1 MVYEK
6 VISFGGYA
14 TMTGDCRCGT
24 DRMVEAVKEV
34 DCDTVLN
41 IQGDESLIKVQM
53 IEELLYALEN
63 HEEGMITLK
72 KKFKSVSAEIYEF
85 SKNSLEQAE
94 SLEQLPALDNVCKI
108 TVIETKYDITGADLS
123 EYIEKVRRI

>member
-1 MVYEK
+1 
-6 VISFGGYA
+6 
-14 TMTGDCRCGT
+14 MTGDCCCGT